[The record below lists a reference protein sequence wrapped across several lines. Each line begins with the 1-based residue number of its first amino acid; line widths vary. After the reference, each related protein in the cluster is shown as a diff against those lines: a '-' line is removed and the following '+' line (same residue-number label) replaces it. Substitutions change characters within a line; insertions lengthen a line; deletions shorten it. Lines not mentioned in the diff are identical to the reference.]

1 MRSAGASSR
10 SLWRTY
16 ADPYRPF
23 PEREVKKVEAKQIVS
38 LCPACDAC
46 PVVEVYEEGV
56 RIGEAN
62 NQVNLAKAEW
72 NALVEAIL
80 ESKLTKL

>member
-1 MRSAGASSR
+1 M
-10 SLWRTY
+10 
-16 ADPYRPF
+16 
-23 PEREVKKVEAKQIVS
+23 EAKQIVS

-62 NQVNLAKAEW
+62 NRVSLAKAEW

>member
-1 MRSAGASSR
+1 M
-10 SLWRTY
+10 
-16 ADPYRPF
+16 
-23 PEREVKKVEAKQIVS
+23 EAKQIVS

-46 PVVEVYEEGV
+46 PAVEVYEESV

-62 NQVNLAKAEW
+62 NQVALAKAEW

-80 ESKLTKL
+80 QRTLSKL

>member
-1 MRSAGASSR
+1 M
-10 SLWRTY
+10 
-16 ADPYRPF
+16 
-23 PEREVKKVEAKQIVS
+23 EAKQIVS

-46 PVVEVYEEGV
+46 PVVEVYEETV

-62 NQVNLAKAEW
+62 NEVVLAKAEW

-80 ESKLTKL
+80 QKNLNKP

>member
-1 MRSAGASSR
+1 M
-10 SLWRTY
+10 
-16 ADPYRPF
+16 
-23 PEREVKKVEAKQIVS
+23 EAKKIVS

-46 PVVEVYEEGV
+46 PAVEVYDETV
-56 RIGEAN
+56 QIGEPG
-62 NQVNLAKAEW
+62 NQVTLAKAEW

>member
-1 MRSAGASSR
+1 M
-10 SLWRTY
+10 
-16 ADPYRPF
+16 
-23 PEREVKKVEAKQIVS
+23 EAKQIVS

-56 RIGEAN
+56 RIGEAH
-62 NQVNLAKAEW
+62 NQVDLDKAAW

-80 ESKLTKL
+80 GNKLTKL